1 MKILP
6 LLLLILAGNPAPANA
21 QITDGDTFLSEIKAG
36 LTAKDKAKLDG
47 LTYTAGMSDADKAQL
62 AKSRDFFF
70 NGQEIESIAFAPL
83 ARPMQPFY
91 IMKGRKIE
99 PTAPAAGMVAIK
111 YKSANNDQA
120 GASLAYTVIDGSYW
134 LVSSKSTDLKWA
146 GPPDVNLGYMV
157 IGAGQDKVKITARYN
172 ASGVDLMQEFEAPS
186 TVIWG
191 QYFSEITVAS
201 EDPATDITL
210 TVTENNR
217 EIYKSE
223 PLKGAGKLVYEKKKE
238 P

>member
-6 LLLLILAGNPAPANA
+6 LLLVLAWPLNLLQA
-21 QITDGDTFLSEIKAG
+21 QITDGDTFLSEVKAA
-36 LTAKDKAKLDG
+36 LTAKDPAKLEG
-47 LTYTAGMSDADKAQL
+47 LAYTSGMSDADKAQW
-62 AKSRDFFF
+62 AKSRDLFFT
-70 NGQEIESIAFAPL
+70 GQEIESIAFTPL
-83 ARPMQPFY
+83 PKPARPFY
-91 IMKGRKIE
+91 IMKGKKIE
-99 PTAPAAGMVAIK
+99 PTAPPAGMVTIK
-111 YKSANNDQA
+111 YKSANNGQTS
-120 GASLAYTVIDGSYW
+120 ASLGYTVIDGAYW

-146 GPPDVNLGYMV
+146 GPADVNIGFMV
-157 IGAGQDKVKITARYN
+157 IGPGQDKVKITARYN
-172 ASGVDLMQEFEAPS
+172 ASGVDILQEFDSPS

-201 EDPATDITL
+201 EDPATDVTL
-210 TVTENNR
+210 TVRENNR